1 VTRGAFRELR
11 IDADRAYP
19 WELDG
24 ELMGSTRQLA
34 IAIRPE
40 KLLVRVPKGRQ

>member
-1 VTRGAFRELR
+1 MTRGAFRELR
-11 IDADRAYP
+11 IDADREFP

-34 IAIRPE
+34 IAIRAE
-40 KLLVRVPKGRQ
+40 KLLVRVPH